1 MSSAEIKSST
11 ERVDDEAW
19 LKSILGEPDKATIG
33 GGATADDEAASV
45 EAGNGAVSSAS
56 DEESVSGVDGS
67 DASGA
72 EVVIGE
78 KAATAVQEKPKT
90 AVAADDSDED
100 DEADDEGKRR
110 RFNPAVVG
118 GGIAV
123 LAVALVI
130 SYVVAM
136 AIFGDSTT
144 PQARRVPPAKT
155 VAATAPP
162 AIKDDS
168 VANDTPLQYV
178 ASAPCSKKG
187 GATAAQS
194 VDGSDPNNAWVC
206 PRDGFDGQ
214 TLLLDLGR
222 TFTVTSIGI
231 VPGWVGT
238 DGSGVDQWNQH
249 RVVTRIQYVLRNGE
263 ERNRTEQDTKNV
275 HGEAMHPI
283 KGVGERQG
291 VLASKIEVTIL
302 QTSRPPAESAAPQP
316 SAAPGGF
323 LDTIVPPEAGGPSL
337 FSPGGA
343 NTAADPVDATF
354 AVSAIKVY
362 GHESL

>member
-1 MSSAEIKSST
+1 MSTAKTTPSST

-19 LKSILGEPDKATIG
+19 LKSILGEPDKATG
-33 GGATADDEAASV
+33 RDVAVDEDEPGDSESPAVYAEGEASATAADPAGGSELIDGDKTVDAA
-45 EAGNGAVSSAS
+45 
-56 DEESVSGVDGS
+56 
-67 DASGA
+67 
-72 EVVIGE
+72 GE
-78 KAATAVQEKPKT
+78 NPKVAA
-90 AVAADDSDED
+90 AADDSDAD
-100 DEADDEGKRR
+100 AEADEEGKPR

-123 LAVALVI
+123 LALALVI

-136 AIFGDSTT
+136 AVFGDSTT

-162 AIKDDS
+162 VIKDDS

-238 DGSGVDQWNQH
+238 DASGVDQWNQH

-323 LDTIVPPEAGGPSL
+323 LDTIVAPDAGGPSL
-337 FSPGGA
+337 FSPGAA

-354 AVSAIKVY
+354 AVSSIKVY

>member
-1 MSSAEIKSST
+1 MSAAETKPST

-19 LKSILGEPDKATIG
+19 LKGILGEPDQG
-33 GGATADDEAASV
+33 TASEANTTDEAA
-45 EAGNGAVSSAS
+45 
-56 DEESVSGVDGS
+56 DEEDDSTGAQDEEGDGGA
-67 DASGA
+67 DASARRGTEVIDGDKADASA
-72 EVVIGE
+72 EPKAKASVIAE
-78 KAATAVQEKPKT
+78 
-90 AVAADDSDED
+90 DSDED
-100 DEADDEGKRR
+100 DDTDDEGKPR

-118 GGIAV
+118 GAIAV
-123 LAVALVI
+123 LVVALVI
-130 SYVVAM
+130 SYVVA
-136 AIFGDSTT
+136 ITVFGDSTT
-144 PQARRVPPAKT
+144 PQAKRVPPAKT
-155 VAATAPP
+155 VAATAPS

-231 VPGWVGT
+231 VPGWVGP
-238 DGSGVDQWNQH
+238 DGSGVNQWNQH

-263 ERNRTEQDTKNV
+263 ERTRTEQDTKNV
-275 HGEAMHPI
+275 HGEAMWPI

-323 LDTIVPPEAGGPSL
+323 LDTIAIPDAGGSSL
-337 FSPGGA
+337 FSPGGT